1 MEKKLVFF
9 NNSLNHHQVLVAD
22 ELFKI
27 LGDEFVYVAICPVG
41 TVNLKGGED
50 YSNRSYCL
58 KASESIESQNLALQL
73 SRNAGV
79 CVFGAESMPYAKERA
94 RYNPKG
100 LSFEVGERWLKK
112 GWINVLSPN
121 LIKWWW
127 AYQTLFRKA
136 NFYKLCASAYAAC
149 DHNKLFTYKEK
160 CFKWGY
166 FTNVDYPVD
175 EGKRNEADS
184 NKITILWCARFLD
197 WKHPELVIKLA
208 RIMKDN
214 GRQVI
219 IDMYGAGV
227 ELERTKKM
235 CRDLGVQDIVNF
247 KGVVPNDEV
256 LMAMRKHDIFLFT
269 SDKNEGWGVVLNEAL
284 SNGCTVIT
292 SNEVGSAPYLI
303 NDGVNGMIFESNN
316 VETLY
321 EKVIY
326 LLDHPDLRKSMVQK
340 GRQTMMS
347 VWSPKN
353 AARNLLK
360 LINDLQNNK
369 PSSIID
375 GPASIAY

>member
-1 MEKKLVFF
+1 M
-9 NNSLNHHQVLVAD
+9 AD
-22 ELFKI
+22 ELFNI
-27 LGDEFVYVAICPVG
+27 LGDEFVYVAIRPVG
-41 TVNLKGGED
+41 SVNLKGGED
-50 YSNRSYCL
+50 YSNRTYCL
-58 KASESIESQNLALQL
+58 KASESIESQNLALKL
-73 SRNAGV
+73 SRSADV

-94 RYNPKG
+94 RHNPQG

-121 LIKWWW
+121 FIKWWW
-127 AYQTLFRKA
+127 SYITLYRKA
-136 NFYKLCASAYAAC
+136 NFYKLCASGYAAS
-149 DHNKLFTYKEK
+149 DHQKTYTYQGR
-160 CFKWGY
+160 CYKWGY
-166 FTNVDYPVD
+166 FTKVEDYD
-175 EGKRNEADS
+175 KERLNTNRAENS
-184 NKITILWCARFLD
+184 SIMWCARFLD

-235 CRDLGVQDIVNF
+235 CLDLGVQDIVNF